1 MNRPEQ
7 LAVTTH
13 IGRDILQSA
22 DLFRHPERV
31 VWEYVVNGLEYTDPG
46 TSPRVVVSIQS
57 NPRRIIIADNGRGMD
72 RTGLVQFFTM
82 HAENTDRSAG
92 KPGRGFFGTGKSAAF
107 AIANVL
113 RLDTVRNG
121 RRSIVELHRADV
133 EATSSGDP
141 VPVQTI
147 QMEATTDAPNG
158 TVVTITDFRVSRIN
172 RGDIIRLI
180 ERNLRHMGRG
190 VSVVVDG
197 AEVEPHVPPIAESRP
212 ITLSSTLPELDGA
225 VLTLNVAKGP
235 LVEEDRGVAILSNGN
250 LHEITLGTARGKSM
264 AQYIFGEI
272 DVPALSAPHNGVSAY
287 DMSRS
292 GQLNPENELV
302 LGLYAE
308 ISRHVEA
315 LRQEL
320 VERENVRKRA
330 EEAEKLQSQA
340 DEIARF
346 INQDY
351 LESSK
356 RFRREQT
363 DAGRGDDLRKAIR
376 ETKIGDELFVPG
388 GDEPASAVVDDL
400 IIDSD
405 TERPTGPEPREP
417 EPAVEPASFDDAET
431 TGHTQPATASKRHPS
446 GGFKV
451 QYRENGSESPR
462 AFYEKETR
470 IIYINLDHP
479 QVLAAKGDGE
489 TDEPT
494 FRRLS
499 YEIAFTEYAIG
510 LAKDYADNQYY
521 SDFDE
526 PLFDIRDRIDRLA
539 RRASEAFRA
548 STA

>member
-13 IGRDILQSA
+13 VGRDILQSA

-46 TSPRVVVSIQS
+46 TSPRVLVSIQS
-57 NPRRIIIADNGRGMD
+57 NPRRITIADNGRGMD
-72 RTGLVQFFTM
+72 RAGLVQFFTM
-82 HAENTDRSAG
+82 HAENTDRAAG

-147 QMEATTDAPNG
+147 QMEAPTSSPNG
-158 TVVTITDFRVSRIN
+158 TVVTITDFRVSRVN

-197 AEVEPHVPPIAESRP
+197 AEVEPHVPPIAESRTH
-212 ITLSSTLPELDGA
+212 TLSSTAAELNGA
-225 VLTLNVAKGP
+225 VLTLHVAKAP

-250 LHEITLGTARGKSM
+250 LHEITLGTASGKSM
-264 AQYIFGEI
+264 SQYIFGEI
-272 DVPALSAPHNGVSAY
+272 DIPALAAPHKGVAAY

-308 ISRHVEA
+308 ISRHVET

-320 VERENVRKRA
+320 VERENIRKRA

-340 DEIARF
+340 DEIARL

-356 RFRREQT
+356 RFRREQA
-363 DAGRGDDLRKAIR
+363 DAGHGDDLRKAIR
-376 ETKIGDELFVPG
+376 ATEIGDDLFVPG
-388 GDEPASAVVDDL
+388 GDEPAIHVVEDL
-400 IIDSD
+400 ILDAD
-405 TERPTGPEPREP
+405 TDRPVGPDPREP
-417 EPAVEPASFDDAET
+417 EPAVEPAAIEEAET
-431 TGHTQPATASKRHPS
+431 TGHSQPAAPSKRHPS

-479 QVLAAKGDGE
+479 QVVAAKGDGDTE
-489 TDEPT
+489 EPT
-494 FRRLS
+494 FKRLS

-510 LAKDYADNQYY
+510 LAKDYADNHYY

-539 RRASEAFRA
+539 RRASGVFSVVAH
-548 STA
+548 